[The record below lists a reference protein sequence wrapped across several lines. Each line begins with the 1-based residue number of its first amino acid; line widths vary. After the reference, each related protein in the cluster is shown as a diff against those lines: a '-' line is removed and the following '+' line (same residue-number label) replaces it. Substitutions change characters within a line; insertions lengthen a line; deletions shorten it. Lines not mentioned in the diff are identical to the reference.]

1 MKETYTTPEITII
14 ELEGEQLMLTISAEG
29 EDGLEGTTYGNV
41 GSGLDADAKGRR
53 GAWGDLWN

>member
-1 MKETYTTPEITII
+1 
-14 ELEGEQLMLTISAEG
+14 MLTISAEG